1 MLRGFKKKKQLKP
14 GELYGNRLDHLK
26 IRLNLEKQPG
36 VFEISKLSYDLS
48 SSAEGLSSSVG
59 CIVSR

>member
-26 IRLNLEKQPG
+26 INLEKQPG

-48 SSAEGLSSSVG
+48 SSAEGLCSSVG